1 MKIVVITNEDLKKEL
16 LFQQLSDNVAVEWQ
30 QEISPAQDADAYIDL
45 LFNHSAERINKLKNL
60 PTVPGGQPATIIV
73 NAVTATLNELPA
85 GFIRIN
91 GWNSFLKRNLVEA
104 AGLDENKKV
113 GEKIFSCFN
122 KSTEWV
128 ADIQGFITPR
138 VISMIINEAY
148 FTLDEKVSTKEEIDT
163 AMKLGTNY
171 PYGPFEWGATIG
183 LKNVYELLNMLS
195 KKNSRYTPSSL
206 LQKEALA

>member
-1 MKIVVITNEDLKKEL
+1 MKIVVITNEDLKNEL
-16 LFQQLSDNVAVEWQ
+16 LTQGVQDNVQVEWQ
-30 QEISPAQDADAYIDL
+30 QEITPVQDADAYIDL
-45 LFNHSAERINKLKNL
+45 LFNHSAERIDKLKNL
-60 PTVPGGQPATIIV
+60 QPATIIV
-73 NAVTATLNELPA
+73 NTVTATLSELPP

-104 AGLDENKKV
+104 AGADANKTAA
-113 GEKIFSCFN
+113 EKIFSHFN

-128 ADIQGFITPR
+128 PDIPGFITPR

-183 LKNVYELLNMLS
+183 LKNVYELLTMLS
-195 KKNSRYTPSSL
+195 QTNSRYTPSPL
-206 LQKEALA
+206 LQKEALS

>member
-16 LFQQLSDNVAVEWQ
+16 LVQGLSDKVALEWQ
-30 QEISPAQDADAYIDL
+30 HEIGPVQDTDAYIDL
-45 LFNHSAERINKLKNL
+45 LFNHSDERIDKLKKL
-60 PTVPGGQPATIIV
+60 QPATIIV
-73 NAVTATLNELPA
+73 NAVTTTLSELPV

-104 AGLDENKKV
+104 AGADENRKAA
-113 GEKIFSCFN
+113 EKIFPCFN
-122 KSTEWV
+122 KSAEWV
-128 ADIQGFITPR
+128 ADIPGFITPR
-138 VISMIINEAY
+138 VISTIINEAY
-148 FTLDEKVSTKEEIDT
+148 FTLKEKVSTKEEIDT

-183 LKNVYELLNMLS
+183 LKNVYELLTVLA
-195 KKNSRYTPSSL
+195 KINSRYTPSSL